1 VQYII
6 ATFLAVLSIA
16 IPQHGVAQII
26 PDFDQVDFETQ
37 TIPFSLIGVPNDP
50 PPNAVLTVTA
60 DPLKVRT
67 GSYALE
73 LAYEYNRDA
82 SAALLDLSFLLRD
95 LEAVSFWIKSDK
107 DVNWVVYMLDDDDA
121 GFLSFIDVI
130 GGEWQHV
137 ILLPEDFESD
147 PLSDNPKPE
156 VDVSRLSGAL
166 AMLDTFNK
174 SGTQGETNTVA
185 IDDFVILRSPYE
197 LFDGDYVVDGVVD
210 SIDTPLSIKGDLIIR
225 NGGQLD
231 VSASRFQLDGNLLV
245 EDGSVL
251 NFHDGVWNFK
261 ADRPQQYRID
271 VLNGSDLT
279 FINGSMRLVRPM
291 KGEARGSSRLR
302 IEGVHNRGKVTKAM
316 TFGVWSDS
324 TLELSD
330 SDFVGEFISGP
341 GTHVDVSE
349 SDQVAIW
356 VVCEGDFGDP
366 VVLPGGVG
374 DDIAL
379 WSAPPSW
386 DRDISLTNITRI
398 NWLFIVTGGCAL
410 DVEDVELRSVALRYV
425 DLFGRKESLMG
436 LQPDTLYADH
446 CVERTTG
453 DPDADF
459 RFCLSNSSVTSWN
472 LYSAGAI
479 VLDVTDVTV
488 GEVIAFDNSHLNMLN
503 STIDGSTGHFGS
515 EDRAVVTFMG
525 GTITTEVRGFGT
537 SQMTIVDSAIDGDIH
552 VTESSIITLDNTTHT
567 GGVVISD
574 DGQFI
579 EQ

>member
-6 ATFLAVLSIA
+6 TVFLAVLSIA
-16 IPQHGVAQII
+16 IPQHGVAQMI
-26 PDFDQVDFETQ
+26 PDFDHVDFEDQ
-37 TIPFSLIGVPNDP
+37 AIPFSLIGVPNDP
-50 PPNAVLTVTA
+50 PPNVVLAITS

-73 LAYEYNRDA
+73 LTYEYNRDA
-82 SAALLDLSFLLRD
+82 SAALLNLSYLLRD
-95 LEAVSFWIKSDK
+95 LEAISFWIKSEK
-107 DVNWVVYMLDDDDA
+107 DANWIVYMLDDDDA

-137 ILLPEDFESD
+137 VLLPEDFEPDSM
-147 PLSDNPKPE
+147 SDNPKPE

-166 AMLDTFNK
+166 AMLDTVNK

-197 LFDGDYVVDGVVD
+197 FFNGDYVVDGVVD
-210 SIDTPLSIKGDLIIR
+210 SIDTPLSIKGDLILR

-261 ADRPQQYRID
+261 AQRPQQYRMDI
-271 VLNGSDLT
+271 LNGSDLT
-279 FINGSMRLVRPM
+279 FIDGSIRLVRPM
-291 KGEARGSSRLR
+291 RGEARGTSRLR

-316 TFGVWSDS
+316 TFGVWEDS

-330 SDFVGEFISGP
+330 ADFVGEFIVGH

-349 SDQVAIW
+349 SDQVALW
-356 VVCEGDFGDP
+356 VVCEGDFGDT
-366 VVLPGGVG
+366 VVLPGGAG
-374 DDIAL
+374 EDIAL
-379 WSAPPSW
+379 WSAPPAW

-398 NWLFIVTGGCAL
+398 NWLFIVSGGCGL

-425 DLFGRKESLMG
+425 DLLDRPENLTG
-436 LQPDTLYADH
+436 LQNNTLYADH
-446 CVERTTG
+446 CVEHTTG
-453 DPDADF
+453 DPGIDF
-459 RFCLSNSSVTSWN
+459 RFCLSNSSVESWN
-472 LYSAGAI
+472 LYTAGAI

-488 GEVIAFDNSHLNMLN
+488 GEVIAFDDTQLNMSN
-503 STIDGSTGHFGS
+503 STIDGSAGHFGS
-515 EDRAVVTFMG
+515 EDRAVVTFTG
-525 GTITTEVRGFGT
+525 GTITTGVRGFGT
-537 SQMTIVDSAIDGDIH
+537 SQMTIIDSTLEGDIL
-552 VTESSIITLDNTTHT
+552 VSESAIITLDNTMHT